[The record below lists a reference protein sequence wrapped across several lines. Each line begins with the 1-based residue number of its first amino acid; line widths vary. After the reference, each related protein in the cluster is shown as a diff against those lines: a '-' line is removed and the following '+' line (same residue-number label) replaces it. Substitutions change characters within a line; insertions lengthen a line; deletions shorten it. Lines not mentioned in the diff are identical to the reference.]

1 MSFFTA
7 VLSFYLKLFFLLTPF
22 FIIGMFISMTDG
34 VPVAER
40 RLLARNVAICTMC
53 VSLIIFLFGSF
64 IMRLF
69 GITVDAFRAGSG
81 VLLML
86 TAIAAVNRQPSDAQ
100 KTFKFDKIQE
110 LALVPMAVPMTAGPA
125 VLGTLMVE
133 GTDAKTIIDK
143 WTVVLSSTKEEIGQL
158 TEDTERLNDFL
169 ANVSHEIRTPVN
181 AVIGLSSICI
191 EKSKNR
197 EIYGDLVAVRDA
209 GRKVAE
215 QISDI
220 LDYS

>member
-1 MSFFTA
+1 
-7 VLSFYLKLFFLLTPF
+7 
-22 FIIGMFISMTDG
+22 
-34 VPVAER
+34 
-40 RLLARNVAICTMC
+40 MC

-133 GTDAKTIIDK
+133 GTDAKTMLDKLAII
-143 WTVVLSSTKEEIGQL
+143 
-158 TEDTERLNDFL
+158 L
-169 ANVSHEIRTPVN
+169 AIILAT
-181 AVIGLSSICI
+181 SSIGVCLIFADKI
-191 EKSKNR
+191 EALLGHSRIIILSKLTGLILSAIAVQMIVVGVKS
-197 EIYGDLVAVRDA
+197 LFFATP
-209 GRKVAE
+209 
-215 QISDI
+215 
-220 LDYS
+220 

>member
-53 VSLIIFLFGSF
+53 VSLIIFLFGSL

-143 WTVVLSSTKEEIGQL
+143 
-158 TEDTERLNDFL
+158 L
-169 ANVSHEIRTPVN
+169 AIILAIIMAT
-181 AVIGLSSICI
+181 SSIGVCLVFADKI
-191 EKSKNR
+191 ESLLGHSRIIILSKLTGLILSAIAVQMIVVGVKS
-197 EIYGDLVAVRDA
+197 LFL
-209 GRKVAE
+209 
-215 QISDI
+215 STM
-220 LDYS
+220 